1 MTIDE
6 RERVESISQWYL
18 ADQLEIDRM
27 LIRYR
32 YQSLKPFFLGSK
44 ALELGPA
51 EGEMTRLLLQDFEH
65 LTVVDGSSLLLQ
77 QIPDS
82 PNLTKIHSL
91 FETFEPK
98 QRYHT
103 VILEHILEHV
113 EHPIQLLERA
123 KIWGGGGS
131 RILVGVPNANSIH
144 RLVAEKMGLLQNR
157 FALNERDIALG
168 HRRVYSLDLLQ
179 EHILQAG
186 LNIIALG
193 GVFFKPLSNAQI
205 QAYWTPEMIHGF
217 YELGKDFPE
226 YAAEI
231 FVVCE
236 VL

>member
-123 KIWGGGGS
+123 KIWGGEAVESSSGCQMQ
-131 RILVGVPNANSIH
+131 ILSI
-144 RLVAEKMGLLQNR
+144 GLLP
-157 FALNERDIALG
+157 
-168 HRRVYSLDLLQ
+168 RRWACCKIGLRSMNA
-179 EHILQAG
+179 IL
-186 LNIIALG
+186 
-193 GVFFKPLSNAQI
+193 
-205 QAYWTPEMIHGF
+205 H
-217 YELGKDFPE
+217 
-226 YAAEI
+226 
-231 FVVCE
+231 
-236 VL
+236 